1 MFLVGLTIGTFVGA
15 TLAVFIMAACLIA
28 RRTDDEADHWP
39 NHEMLHQSRSHF
51 CNRMSAMTRVCS

>member
-39 NHEMLHQSRSHF
+39 NHEMLH
-51 CNRMSAMTRVCS
+51 